1 MHDDDSIP
9 KKTPK
14 KTEEPADKSSG
25 VSRRDFLKISG
36 LAAAAVPAVASPNVV
51 MAAGQQVKVYGPG
64 KVPMEFAVNGKQ
76 YKASLEP
83 RVTLL
88 DALRDS
94 LDITGAK
101 RVCDRGEC
109 GACTVLLDGKAVYA
123 CSILAIEAQGKKITT
138 VESLTENGNLHPIQ
152 QAFVDNDASQ
162 CGFCTPGFVV
172 ACKALLDKHPNPTQE
187 DLLHGLSGNICRCG
201 TYRGIRGA
209 VAQVARKGA

>member
-1 MHDDDSIP
+1 MHDDDPI
-9 KKTPK
+9 PK

-36 LAAAAVPAVASPNVV
+36 LAAAAVPAVANPRVV

-64 KVPMEFAVNGKQ
+64 RVPMEFTVNGKK

-94 LDITGAK
+94 LDMTGAK

-109 GACTVLLDGKAVYA
+109 GACTVLMDDKAVYA
-123 CSILAIEAQGKKITT
+123 CSILAIEAQGKRITT
-138 VESLTENGNLHPIQ
+138 VESLTQGGNLHPIQ